1 MALRR
6 RNKLLSEFSMA
17 SMTDIVFLLLIFFMI
32 TSTLVNPNA
41 IKLLLPQSSSQTAAK
56 PITTVS
62 ITRDLRYFVESKRVA
77 FEDLEA
83 TLQQKLGTESDIYV
97 SLHAHEDVPMKEVI
111 KVMNIA
117 KRNQY
122 KMILATRPEK

>member
-1 MALRR
+1 MALKR
-6 RNKLLSEFSMA
+6 RNKISAEFSMA

-41 IKLLLPQSSSQTAAK
+41 IKLLLPQSSNQTAAK

-62 ITRDLRYFVESKRVA
+62 ITQDLRYFVESQRVT
-77 FEDLEA
+77 FDQLEP
-83 TLQQKLGTESDIYV
+83 TLQKKLGTESDIYI
-97 SLHAHEDVPMKEVI
+97 SLHVHESVPMKEVV